1 MQPAV
6 IFDFGGVLMK
16 TVDYQPR
23 QTWDDRLGLPRGS
36 VERAVHNDSSWRQ
49 AQTGIISPPAYWDD
63 VAARLGLSPA
73 DTRRLAADFYSG
85 DRLDTEI
92 VAYIH
97 RLRARGHRVALLSND
112 SLELLPKLEHLGI
125 AELFDPLVVSAQIGV
140 MKPAEEAYRA
150 VLARLDV
157 PPQAAVF
164 IDDRADNI
172 EGARRCG
179 LRTVH
184 YRPGLDLPAAV
195 DALLAGGSS

>member
-1 MQPAV
+1 MPPAV

-23 QTWDDRLGLPRGS
+23 HAWDDRLGLPRGG
-36 VERAVHNDSSWRQ
+36 VERAVHNDSSWLQ
-49 AQTGIISPPAYWDD
+49 AQTGTISPAEYWAD
-63 VAARLGLSPA
+63 VAARLGLSAA
-73 DTRRLAADFYSG
+73 DTRQLAIDFYSG

-97 RLRARGHRVALLSND
+97 NLRARGHRVALLSND
-112 SLELLPKLEHLGI
+112 SLELLPKLERLGI
-125 AELFDPLVVSAQIGV
+125 ARLFDPLVVSAQIGV
-140 MKPAEEAYRA
+140 LKPAGDAYRA
-150 VLARLDV
+150 ALARLDV

-172 EGARRCG
+172 EGARRVG

-184 YRPGLDLPAAV
+184 YTPGMDLPAAV
-195 DALLAGGSS
+195 DALLV